1 MPRTKRLDKNKI
13 ISLLYSAIVEGVL
26 ELSHVPGL
34 LQQIL
39 EENLWQER
47 VIPSTGELVKF
58 EFFIDFVQTSPPAGL
73 GTDFETLWQF
83 CADDPQLLNLLDQA
97 AQRQRG
103 APKKNKNV
111 DRSINNDNIHNNQP
125 RQLTLNS
132 LAADIYQ
139 ARVKRAERPSGTS
152 KQAGLRQLRKHTPE
166 LHAKVLAG
174 ELSINAALIQAGLRT
189 KQITVF
195 VNPQRAARTL
205 TKAFSEEELAELGTL
220 LIASLPE
227 NSQQVADKLKQAL
240 SQEDY
245 KKVVAFLELLKRRS

>member
-13 ISLLYSAIVEGVL
+13 ISLLHSAIVEGVL

-39 EENLWQER
+39 QEELWQER
-47 VIPSTGELVKF
+47 VIPSTGKLVKF
-58 EFFIDFVQTSPPAGL
+58 DFFIDFVQTPPPTGL
-73 GTDFETLWQF
+73 GTNFETLWQF
-83 CADDPQLLNLLDQA
+83 CADNPQLLNLLDQA
-97 AQRQRG
+97 AQRERG

-111 DRSINNDNIHNNQP
+111 DGGTNDDNIHNSQL
-125 RQLTLNS
+125 RQATLNE
-132 LAADIYQ
+132 LPAALHE
-139 ARVKRAERPSGTS
+139 ARAKRAERPSGTS

-205 TKAFSEEELAELGTL
+205 KKAFSEEELAELGTL